1 MKTFLVINTSF
12 FGDTLLTDP
21 LCRNIKLEY
30 PDSKIIFMVN
40 KPFAEVA
47 RYMDGVDEVLCYD
60 KKGEHK
66 GLTGFIHFY
75 NTYKVQYKNKIDV
88 AFVIYGNERGII
100 LSKLF
105 GVKKVYSDN
114 TGLLRCLLDN
124 RLIDYQGRTH
134 TQDKHNTL
142 LELYTGKTSQPMPML
157 YLPPQEAALTVDIL
171 WKKYNIQYSDD
182 LVAICTTTKRKEK
195 DMPVAACAQLIDGL
209 TRQGK
214 KVLYVGAGEVAVD
227 YVKNLHNLNCTNF
240 IDLTNQ
246 TMITELA
253 EVLKRCK
260 VAISV
265 DTGTMHLIC
274 ALHIPLL
281 ALFYV
286 YTEDHL
292 ISWAPKEFY
301 PHRLM
306 AGAELSVD
314 TMLDAAKAL
323 AEGRQKRDG

>member
-66 GLTGFIHFY
+66 GLAGFFHFY

-88 AFVIYGNERGII
+88 AFVIYGNERGIV

-105 GVKKVYSDN
+105 GAKKVYSDN
-114 TGLLRCLLDN
+114 TGLLRFFLDN
-124 RLIDYQGRTH
+124 GSIDYQGRTH
-134 TQDKHNTL
+134 TQDKHTTL
-142 LELYTGKTSQPMPML
+142 LELYTGKTSKSIPMF
-157 YLPPQEAALTVDIL
+157 YLPPQEAALAVDIL
-171 WKKYNIQYSDD
+171 WKKYNIQYSDE

-195 DMPVAACAQLIDGL
+195 DMPVAACAKLIAGL
-209 TRQGK
+209 TQQGK

-227 YVKNLHNLNCTNF
+227 YVKNLYNLNCTDF
-240 IDLTNQ
+240 VDLTNQ
-246 TMITELA
+246 TTITQLA

-292 ISWAPKEFY
+292 TSWAPKRFY

-314 TMLDAAKAL
+314 AMLDATKAL
-323 AEGRQKRDG
+323 AEGRQTRDD